1 MKIMAAETH
10 IPGWNRCYLRWLCCE
25 HQQFPQYQRGIWQI
39 LLDCQLS
46 PPEQSFSS
54 FNSNCFESF
63 HVLFKCFLV
72 TSSLWPLFFY
82 WKKYCPIPLHVFW
95 LFWVSHCFFNSSN
108 ANAIEVVIISALYFS
123 KQGCTS
129 QTWLLIVKTTL
140 KTASPNHVFFFSI
153 SLCLILTV
161 LFFFYLRQQISIPC
175 RQVMAPATSQSL
187 WLHSTAT
194 TSGLRVTSLGEWPQ
208 YACHHLQKRS
218 HLLQWNLTAVRPS
231 TETLS
236 AFRKSPVGRNV
247 LAASSKEETRT
258 SASECQ
264 LRLFWSRLSSSLV
277 WEVEMCLMVSA
288 SYSCNY
294 CFFFLIDASLFCR
307 CSVLSAENCPDHN
320 PSLRSW
326 NPGHQPQE
334 AVVVKPGQL
343 FKLETSATLLSLTIQ
358 SGGNHINFHD
368 FFRGV

>member
-1 MKIMAAETH
+1 M
-10 IPGWNRCYLRWLCCE
+10 PLNYL
-25 HQQFPQYQRGIWQI
+25 
-39 LLDCQLS
+39 
-46 PPEQSFSS
+46 
-54 FNSNCFESF
+54 
-63 HVLFKCFLV
+63 
-72 TSSLWPLFFY
+72 
-82 WKKYCPIPLHVFW
+82 
-95 LFWVSHCFFNSSN
+95 
-108 ANAIEVVIISALYFS
+108 VIISALYFS
-123 KQGCTS
+123 KQGCSS
-129 QTWLLIVKTTL
+129 QTWLLIVK
-140 KTASPNHVFFFSI
+140 NHTENSLTESCFVFLHFSM
-153 SLCLILTV
+153 SHPDC
-161 LFFFYLRQQISIPC
+161 LFFFLNLRQQISIPC

-208 YACHHLQKRS
+208 YACHHLQKLS

-236 AFRKSPVGRNV
+236 AFRKSPAGRNV
-247 LAASSKEETRT
+247 LVASGKEETRT

-294 CFFFLIDASLFCR
+294 CFFFFLIDASLFCR

-368 FFRGV
+368 LFRGV